1 MSRKKTI
8 IEDLTDT
15 DFTMLNEGWKNGKS
29 HVFRNRCQCI
39 LMSHQGH
46 DVKEL
51 SKMFSVRTRTIYTWL
66 NNWRKIGIMGLIT
79 KPGQGRKPN
88 ISIDNKEHVKV
99 LEKAAKNA
107 AEKGTNMLEE
117 VVDKLEIKQGISQR
131 TLRRALKK
139 KLWLQETS

>member
-1 MSRKKTI
+1 
-8 IEDLTDT
+8 
-15 DFTMLNEGWKNGKS
+15 
-29 HVFRNRCQCI
+29 
-39 LMSHQGH
+39 
-46 DVKEL
+46 
-51 SKMFSVRTRTIYTWL
+51 
-66 NNWRKIGIMGLIT
+66 MGLIT